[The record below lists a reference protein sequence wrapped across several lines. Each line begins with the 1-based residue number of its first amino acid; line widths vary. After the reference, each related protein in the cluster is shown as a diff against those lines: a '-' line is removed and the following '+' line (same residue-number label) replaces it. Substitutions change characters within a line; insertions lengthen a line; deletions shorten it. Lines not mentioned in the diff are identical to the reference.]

1 MAAWIPRASLEEKMK
16 NIELKIEGM
25 TCAHCERTVEEAI
38 REAGGVGKASR
49 ANGSATVSY
58 DESTVDLAKIREA
71 IEENG
76 YSVKS

>member
-1 MAAWIPRASLEEKMK
+1 MK

-38 REAGGVGKASR
+38 REAGAVGKASR
-49 ANGSATVSY
+49 ANGSATVTY
-58 DESTVDLAKIREA
+58 DENTVDLQKIREA

>member
-1 MAAWIPRASLEEKMK
+1 MAAWMPRASQEEKMK
-16 NIELKIEGM
+16 NIELEIEGM

-38 REAGGVGKASR
+38 REAGAVGKASR

-58 DESTVDLAKIREA
+58 DESTVDLQKIREA

-76 YSVKS
+76 YSVKN